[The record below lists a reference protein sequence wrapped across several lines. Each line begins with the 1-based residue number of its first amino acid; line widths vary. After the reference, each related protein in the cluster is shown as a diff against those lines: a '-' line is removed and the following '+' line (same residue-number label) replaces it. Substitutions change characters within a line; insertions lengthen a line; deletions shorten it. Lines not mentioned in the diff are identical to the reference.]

1 MSRSKKDGEV
11 VETQSILLG
20 EKTAKLD
27 LTSDNITVTQS
38 SVMTAEQSG
47 LQVKF
52 VSRGD
57 TVIEKTS
64 FNPALTLPESL
75 FTSSYKNIG
84 DMMFTVTNTETT
96 DVTAFIRLQ
105 SGSRRV
111 SLKENIIIPA
121 GETIT
126 FTVRNIGANDIIA
139 TGAVNI
145 QLCLANVD
153 ADNELLP
160 DRTLVINDVIFTV
173 TE

>member
-1 MSRSKKDGEV
+1 
-11 VETQSILLG
+11 
-20 EKTAKLD
+20 
-27 LTSDNITVTQS
+27 
-38 SVMTAEQSG
+38 
-47 LQVKF
+47 
-52 VSRGD
+52 
-57 TVIEKTS
+57 
-64 FNPALTLPESL
+64 
-75 FTSSYKNIG
+75 
-84 DMMFTVTNTETT
+84 MFTVTNTETT

-153 ADNELLP
+153 ADGELLP